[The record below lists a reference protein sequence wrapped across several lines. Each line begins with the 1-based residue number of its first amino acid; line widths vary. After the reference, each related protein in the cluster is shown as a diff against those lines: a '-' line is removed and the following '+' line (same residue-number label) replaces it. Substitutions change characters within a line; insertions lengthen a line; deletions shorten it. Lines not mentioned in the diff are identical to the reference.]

1 MSFAARMVYIGVGG
15 TGLDI
20 GRSLEQMLR
29 DEITG
34 PDGRRLISRGGS
46 FGGFQ
51 PRQLPGF
58 LQTLYLDFSE
68 QELVTLQNEL
78 VPGAGDVAAKT
89 ATFIK
94 ALSSAGHASSDVTN
108 LLRSS
113 TTAAPI
119 VADWLPPKLSDW
131 GNEPTFAP
139 LATGAGQ
146 YPTIGRA
153 ALFAYMERFGAEALM
168 RDLRRPLESINA
180 SMGQLEEYTGNA
192 NPSRTVYFMV
202 GGSLSGGT
210 GGGLFTDVI
219 RLVAH
224 AAQEKLGTT
233 PFVVVPLILLP
244 SAFDKAL
251 APGKRKA
258 ATLNAIRGLADLGA
272 LIDEQNA
279 PTQAGEKA
287 TRKYPDGGSGQ
298 GAITTILPDAS
309 VKAAFVFHRPVD
321 VPSAKAL
328 AERTA
333 RFAINLL
340 RQPSAAKADS
350 TTASTGR
357 TMILMDKLVNN
368 SALLYEPH
376 PTFLGRRPF
385 ASSACVSISDGR
397 ELYVDYVTKQIVA
410 AVLADGGAKYS
421 PEEEENRA
429 SLIDLE
435 LKISPP
441 EIAPFPPQLRSSIV
455 NVAEVSVEGV
465 NDTLIPYFNKLNSVA
480 TQDGKG
486 IDGTVPDNFS
496 AGAAPAFEK
505 ASRVIGSNTEWI
517 SMMKGTAER
526 RKKDILWLL
535 GAADVAAKKWGN
547 GALAGVPR
555 QVVPAPTAQ
564 DLVDVSRGGLFGRKK
579 EATLSEGGLARL
591 KAHEAS
597 RVDATW
603 RNYLQNKQGI
613 AQRFKDA
620 AVGFQQRLRETDGAL
635 ADWASGLTEVK
646 QKDFEVSL
654 QQRLGVARDLTK
666 LESDVL
672 RELGRKWGVGDT
684 SKVTIGRALLEKCQ
698 DLALENWIRVDQGAP
713 EMLIVRLLKAAE
725 SIVSQAFDQPDV
737 FPTLGHILREW
748 ASPDGKELSDEARFF
763 QSRLLASISDAFI
776 PPSMDREVEPM
787 ISVAYPDD
795 ANLEVEVKLKEALSS
810 HPSLERFLRQSEP
823 TFLPRSASNTIVISV
838 SLVGQGLIDIE
849 GGASGLNTWIEA
861 AFRPEPTDRL
871 AWRQRI
877 GYRDPISFIEG
888 DLKVELVQRML
899 AAAWNGELTSKR
911 VQNQDGGSFASLS
924 LQFAQDGSTVLN
936 VPLDKMPFSNFLAPL
951 PDAWLRE
958 ITRRYAADTVSVSE
972 VLRELARCI
981 PLGFVERELPN
992 EDHFA
997 DPNARNDESVRKEDP
1012 KSRNSEDDRRN
1023 GHLFLEFDEA
1033 VNPHGAGQ
1041 RERVIFAELVKKLEK
1056 DGKET
1061 EKRRNQILEYKE
1073 FWSDTV
1079 PRALKRSFGTLGYG
1093 SLREAVDELAAR
1105 ANQRAKK

>member
-1 MSFAARMVYIGVGG
+1 MVYIGVGG

-34 PDGRRLISRGGS
+34 PDGRRLIARGGS
-46 FGGFQ
+46 FGGFR

-94 ALSSAGHASSDVTN
+94 SLSSAGHASSDVTN

-168 RDLRRPLESINA
+168 RDLRRPLESINS

-210 GGGLFTDVI
+210 GGGLFTDII

-233 PFVVVPLILLP
+233 PFVIVPLVLLP

-251 APGKRKA
+251 APGKRKN
-258 ATLNAIRGLADLGA
+258 ATLNTIRGLADLGA
-272 LIDEQNA
+272 LIDDQNA
-279 PTQAGEKA
+279 PSQAGEK
-287 TRKYPDGGSGQ
+287 TTLQYPDGGSGK
-298 GAITTILPDAS
+298 GALTTILPDAS

-333 RFAINLL
+333 RFAVNLL
-340 RQPSAAKADS
+340 RQPSAVKNES
-350 TTASTGR
+350 TAGSTGR

-385 ASSACVSISDGR
+385 ASSACVAISDGR
-397 ELYVDYVTKQIVA
+397 ESYVHYVTKQIVA
-410 AVLADGGAKYS
+410 AVL
-421 PEEEENRA
+421 EEEISKRSPDELANRVRG
-429 SLIDLE
+429 LDLE
-435 LKISPP
+435 LKIAPP
-441 EIAPFPPQLRSSIV
+441 DIAPLHPQRRSDIV
-455 NVAEVSVEGV
+455 NVAEVSVEAV
-465 NDTLIPYFNKLNSVA
+465 NDVLIPYFNELNKVS

-486 IDGTVPDNFS
+486 INNIVRDELS
-496 AGAAPAFEK
+496 AGASSAFK
-505 ASRVIGSNTEWI
+505 DAANVISSNTGWI
-517 SMMKGTAER
+517 SFLKGAGER
-526 RKKDILWLL
+526 QKKNIFWLL
-535 GAADVAAKKWGN
+535 GVANEATKKWATG
-547 GALAGVPR
+547 GLAGSPR
-555 QVVPAPTAQ
+555 QPVEAPTAQ
-564 DLVDVSRGGLFGRKK
+564 NLVDITKGGLFGRKK
-579 EATLSEGGLARL
+579 EAVISEKGLIAL
-591 KAHEAS
+591 KAHEAG

-603 RNYLQNKQGI
+603 RNYLSNTQGP
-613 AQRFKDA
+613 AQHFKDA
-620 AVGFQQRLRETDGAL
+620 AVGFQQRLRRTEEALTGQNGWLTDQ
-635 ADWASGLTEVK
+635 SEKK
-646 QKDFEVSL
+646 QKDAEASL
-654 QQRLGVARDLTK
+654 QQRLGVARDLRELT
-666 LESDVL
+666 DRVV
-672 RELGRKWGVGDT
+672 RELGRMWV
-684 SKVTIGRALLEKCQ
+684 IGEPSRAMIGHEVLMKCQ
-698 DLALENWIRVDQGAP
+698 DQALERWKEIDHGAP
-713 EMLIVRLLKAAE
+713 EMLIVRLLEAAE
-725 SIVSQAFDQPDV
+725 PFVSQAFDQPEV
-737 FPTLGHILREW
+737 YPELGHILGEW
-748 ASPDGKELSDEARFF
+748 ASPDSKEMSSEVRSF
-763 QSRLLASISDAFI
+763 QSRFLASISDAFI
-776 PPSMDREVEPM
+776 PPSMDRDIEPM
-787 ISVAYPDD
+787 ISVAYPGES
-795 ANLEVEVKLKEALSS
+795 NINVENKLKEALSS

-823 TFLPRSASNTIVISV
+823 TFLPRSASNAIVISV
-838 SLVGQGLIDIE
+838 CLVGQGLIDIE
-849 GGASGLNTWIEA
+849 GGATGLNMWIEA

-871 AWRQRI
+871 AWRQRV
-877 GYRDPISFIEG
+877 GYRDPIAFIEG
-888 DLKVELVQRML
+888 DLKIELVQRLL
-899 AAAWNGELTSKR
+899 AAAWNGELAAKR
-911 VQNQDGGSFASLS
+911 IDVPEGEAGSFES
-924 LQFAQDGSTVLN
+924 LQLHFAQDGSTVLT
-936 VPLDKMPFSNFLAPL
+936 VPLGKMPFSNFLAPL

-958 ITRRYAADTVSVSE
+958 ITRRYTADTISVSE

-981 PLGFVERELPN
+981 PIGFVERQLPPNTHFEVPIEIPAKEN
-992 EDHFA
+992 EI
-997 DPNARNDESVRKEDP
+997 
-1012 KSRNSEDDRRN
+1012 RN

-1033 VNPHGAGQ
+1033 LNPYGAGHT
-1041 RERVIFAELVKKLEK
+1041 ERKLFAKLNADLKK

-1061 EKRRNQILEYKE
+1061 EKRRHQIHEYWL
-1073 FWSDTV
+1073 FWGDIV

-1093 SLREAVDELAAR
+1093 SLREAVDELADR
-1105 ANQRAKK
+1105 ENKRAKK

>member
-34 PDGRRLISRGGS
+34 PDGRRLIARGGS
-46 FGGFQ
+46 FGGFE

-68 QELVTLQNEL
+68 QELVALQNEL

-94 ALSSAGHASSDVTN
+94 SLSSAGHASSDVTN

-168 RDLRRPLESINA
+168 RDLRRPLESINS

-224 AAQEKLGTT
+224 AAQEKLGST
-233 PFVVVPLILLP
+233 PFVIVPLVLLP

-251 APGKRKA
+251 APGKRKN
-258 ATLNAIRGLADLGA
+258 ATLNTIRGLADLGA
-272 LIDEQNA
+272 MIDEQNS
-279 PTQAGEKA
+279 PSQAGEKA
-287 TRKYPDGGSGQ
+287 TRQYPDGGSGK
-298 GAITTILPDAS
+298 GALTTILPDAA

-340 RQPSAAKADS
+340 RQPSAAKNESA
-350 TTASTGR
+350 TASTGR
-357 TMILMDKLVNN
+357 SMILMDKLVNN

-397 ELYVDYVTKQIVA
+397 EFYVNYVTKQIVA
-410 AVLADGGAKYS
+410 AVLADGGSKLSPDELAK
-421 PEEEENRA
+421 RA
-429 SLIDLE
+429 GLIDLE

-441 EIAPFPPQLRSSIV
+441 DIAPLNPQLRTSVV

-465 NDTLIPYFNKLNSVA
+465 NDALTPYLNALNAVS

-486 IDGTVPDNFS
+486 INGSVPDGLS
-496 AGAAPAFEK
+496 AGAMPAYE
-505 ASRVIGSNTEWI
+505 AATRVIGSNTEWI
-517 SMMKGTAER
+517 SLLKGTAER
-526 RKKDILWLL
+526 RKLDVLSLL
-535 GAADVAAKKWGN
+535 VAADAATKNWVN
-547 GALAGVPR
+547 GALAGTRR
-555 QVVPAPTAQ
+555 QLVQAPTAK
-564 DLVDVSRGGLFGRKK
+564 DLVEISKGGLFGRKK
-579 EATLSEGGLARL
+579 EAVVSEGGINTL
-591 KAHEAS
+591 KAHEAG

-603 RNYLQNKQGI
+603 RNYLLNTQGP
-613 AQRFKDA
+613 AQRFKDS
-620 AVGFQQRLRETDGAL
+620 AVGFQQRLRKTEA
-635 ADWASGLTEVK
+635 ALTEWAADLTESK
-646 QKDFEVSL
+646 QKDFEASL
-654 QQRLGVARDLTK
+654 QQRLGVVRDLHELTAT
-666 LESDVL
+666 VI
-672 RELGRKWGVGDT
+672 RELGREWGIGEP
-684 SKVTIGRALLEKCQ
+684 SNATIGRAVLAKCQ
-698 DLALENWIRVDQGAP
+698 DRALERWKEVDQGAP
-713 EMLIVRLLKAAE
+713 EMLIVRLLEAAE
-725 SIVSQAFDQPDV
+725 PIVSQAFDQPEV
-737 FPTLGHILREW
+737 YPALGHILREW
-748 ASPDGKELSDEARFF
+748 ASPDGKEMSSEVRSF
-763 QSRLLASISDAFI
+763 QSRFLASISDAFI
-776 PPSMDREVEPM
+776 PPSMDRDIEPM
-787 ISVAYPDD
+787 ISVAYPEES
-795 ANLEVEVKLKEALSS
+795 NKNVESKLKEALSS
-810 HPSLERFLRQSEP
+810 HPALERFLRQSEP
-823 TFLPRSASNTIVISV
+823 TFLPRSASNAIVISV

-849 GGASGLNTWIEA
+849 GGATGLNTWIEA

-871 AWRQRI
+871 AWRQRV
-877 GYRDPISFIEG
+877 GYRDPIAFIEG
-888 DLKVELVQRML
+888 ELKVELVQRLL
-899 AAAWNGELTSKR
+899 AAAWNGELISKR
-911 VQNQDGGSFASLS
+911 VVKADGGSFESLH
-924 LQFAQDGSTVLN
+924 LQFAQDGSTVLT
-936 VPLDKMPFSNFLAPL
+936 VPLEKMPFSNFLAPL

-958 ITRRYAADTVSVSE
+958 ITRRYTADTISVSE

-981 PLGFVERELPN
+981 PIGFVERELPSV
-992 EDHFA
+992 EHFA
-997 DPNARNDESVRKEDP
+997 EP
-1012 KSRNSEDDRRN
+1012 KVEGVRN
-1023 GHLFLEFDEA
+1023 GYLFLEFDES
-1033 VNPHGAGQ
+1033 VNQHGAGHS
-1041 RERVIFAELVKKLEK
+1041 ERNLFADLIKQLERS
-1056 DGKET
+1056 GKET
-1061 EKRRNQILEYKE
+1061 EKRRHQIHEYWQ
-1073 FWSDTV
+1073 FWADTV

-1093 SLREAVDELAAR
+1093 SLREAVDELADR
-1105 ANQRAKK
+1105 ESKRAKK

>member
-34 PDGRRLISRGGS
+34 PDGRRLIARGGS
-46 FGGFQ
+46 FGSFE

-68 QELVTLQNEL
+68 QEIVTLQNEL

-94 ALSSAGHASSDVTN
+94 SLSSAGHASSDVTN

-168 RDLRRPLESINA
+168 RDLRRPLESINS

-192 NPSRTVYFMV
+192 NPARTVYFMI

-233 PFVVVPLILLP
+233 PFVMVPLVLLP

-251 APGKRKA
+251 APGKRKN
-258 ATLNAIRGLADLGA
+258 ATLNTIRGLADLGA
-272 LIDEQNA
+272 LIDEQNS
-279 PTQAGEKA
+279 PSKAGEKD
-287 TRKYPDGGSGQ
+287 TRQYPDGGSGK
-298 GAITTILPDAS
+298 GSLTTILPDAA

-340 RQPSAAKADS
+340 RQPTAARNES
-350 TTASTGR
+350 TTGSNGR

-368 SALLYEPH
+368 SALLYEAH

-397 ELYVDYVTKQIVA
+397 EFYVNYVTKQIVA
-410 AVLADGGAKYS
+410 AVLADGGSKLSADELGK
-421 PEEEENRA
+421 RA
-429 SLIDLE
+429 GLIDLE
-435 LKISPP
+435 LKIAPP
-441 EIAPFPPQLRSSIV
+441 DIAPLNPQLRSNIV
-455 NVAEVSVEGV
+455 NLPEVSVEGV
-465 NDTLIPYFNKLNSVA
+465 TEALTPYINALNAVS

-486 IDGTVPDNFS
+486 INGFVPDGLA
-496 AGAAPAFEK
+496 AGAAPAFET
-505 ASRVIGSNTEWI
+505 ATRVIGSSTEWI
-517 SMMKGTAER
+517 SLLKGTAER
-526 RKKDILWLL
+526 RKLDVLSLL
-535 GAADVAAKKWGN
+535 VAADAATKNWVN
-547 GALAGVPR
+547 GALAGTPR
-555 QVVPAPTAQ
+555 QLVQAPTAQ
-564 DLVDVSRGGLFGRKK
+564 DLVVINKAGLFGRKK
-579 EATLSEGGLARL
+579 EAVVSDTGITTL
-591 KAHEAS
+591 KAHEAG

-603 RNYLQNKQGI
+603 RNYLRNTQGH

-620 AVGFQQRLRETDGAL
+620 AVGFQQRLRKTEA
-635 ADWASGLTEVK
+635 ALTEWAGDLTESK
-646 QKDFEVSL
+646 QKDFEASL
-654 QQRLGVARDLTK
+654 QQRLGVVRDLQELTAT
-666 LESDVL
+666 VI
-672 RELGRKWGVGDT
+672 RELGREWG
-684 SKVTIGRALLEKCQ
+684 IGEPSNARIGVEVLLKCQ
-698 DLALENWIRVDQGAP
+698 DRALERWKEVDQGAP
-713 EMLIVRLLKAAE
+713 EMLITRILEAAE
-725 SIVSQAFDQPDV
+725 PIVSQAFDQPEV
-737 FPTLGHILREW
+737 YPALGNILREW
-748 ASPDGKELSDEARFF
+748 ASPDGKEMSSEVRSF
-763 QSRLLASISDAFI
+763 QSRFLASISDAFI
-776 PPSMDREVEPM
+776 PPSMDREIEPM
-787 ISVAYPDD
+787 ISVAYPEES
-795 ANLEVEVKLKEALSS
+795 NKNVETKLKEALSS
-810 HPSLERFLRQSEP
+810 HPTLGRFLSQSEP
-823 TFLPRSASNTIVISV
+823 TFLPRSASNAIVISV

-849 GGASGLNTWIEA
+849 GGATGLNTWIEA

-871 AWRQRI
+871 AWRQRV

-888 DLKVELVQRML
+888 ELKVELIQRLL
-899 AAAWNGELTSKR
+899 AAAWNGEFTAKR
-911 VQNQDGGSFASLS
+911 MVKADGGSFESLH
-924 LQFAQDGSTVLN
+924 LQFAQEGSTVLTI
-936 VPLDKMPFSNFLAPL
+936 PLDKMPFSNFLAPL

-958 ITRRYAADTVSVSE
+958 ITRRYIADTISVSE

-981 PLGFVERELPN
+981 PIGFVERELPSV
-992 EDHFA
+992 EHFA
-997 DPNARNDESVRKEDP
+997 EP
-1012 KSRNSEDDRRN
+1012 KVEGVRN
-1023 GHLFLEFDEA
+1023 GHLFLEFDES
-1033 VNPHGAGQ
+1033 VNQHGAGH
-1041 RERVIFAELVKKLEK
+1041 RERNLFADLIKQLEK
-1056 DGKET
+1056 NGKET
-1061 EKRRNQILEYKE
+1061 EKRRHQIYEYWQ
-1073 FWSDTV
+1073 FWADTV

-1105 ANQRAKK
+1105 ENNRAKK